1 LLDSTL
7 DPPKELFVVLD
18 VLAFPN
24 PYLRKRAEP
33 VTEFGDDL
41 QRIVHNMEETMADRD
56 GLGLAAT
63 QVGLDLRLLVLDPY
77 AFEGDDGLGKP
88 NVVIINPQVVWES
101 DVKITAEEGCLS
113 FPGVFIQVERPES
126 VTIRAQD
133 AAGATFELSGS
144 KLGARALLHEIDHLN
159 GVVMIDHVSH
169 FSRQRALKKHNRN
182 QKVLAEPPERDASRK
197 GFRRKKR

>member
-1 LLDSTL
+1 M
-7 DPPKELFVVLD
+7 VLE

-33 VTEFGDDL
+33 VTTFDDDL
-41 QRIVHNMEETMADRD
+41 KRVVADMEETMADRD

-63 QVGLDLRLLVLDPY
+63 QVGLDMRLLILDPY
-77 AFEGDDGLGKP
+77 AFEGDEGRGKP
-88 NVVIINPQVVWES
+88 NVIIINPEVVWES
-101 DVKITAEEGCLS
+101 DEKIVAEEGCLS
-113 FPGVFIQVERPES
+113 FPGVFIQVERPEA

-133 AAGATFELSGS
+133 ADGEFFEISGE
-144 KLGARALLHEIDHLN
+144 KLGARAILHEIDHLN

-182 QKVLAEPPERDASRK
+182 QKALKAPAKDEAPSRR
-197 GFRRKKR
+197 GFRRKKRR

>member
-1 LLDSTL
+1 M
-7 DPPKELFVVLD
+7 VLE

-33 VTEFGDDL
+33 VTDFGDDL
-41 QRIVHNMEETMADRD
+41 QRIVHDMEETMAERD

-63 QVGLDLRLLVLDPY
+63 QVGVDMRMLILDPY
-77 AFEGDDGLGKP
+77 AFEGDEGRGKP
-88 NVVIINPQVVWES
+88 NVVIINPEVIWES
-101 DVKITAEEGCLS
+101 EEKITGEEGCLS
-113 FPGVFIQVERPES
+113 FPGVFIQVERPAS

-133 AAGATFELSGS
+133 ASGETFELSGS
-144 KLGARALLHEIDHLN
+144 RLGARAILHEIDHLN

-169 FSRQRALKKHNRN
+169 FSRQRALKKHTRN
-182 QKVLAEPPERDASRK
+182 QKVLAEPPASSSDKARK